1 MNIPKKILVSFS
13 VLIVLSILQGAFS
26 IKTISG
32 AGDLVA
38 TTYDKSLM
46 LINFARSSQGK
57 FLSVNLALEKLRHGK
72 NASRETVEEGLEAF
86 KEDLEI
92 VAERAYTERSKQIVS
107 EIGSLRTSWND
118 AVLAFVGDRAN
129 ASSARSADELA
140 SQLAAKLELLIEYAS
155 EDGYN
160 FRESAAKQVDTAFF
174 IDLVVVGAVAALG
187 MLIAYLLGL
196 KISRPL
202 RRITDVTKEL
212 ADGEIDVEIPE
223 LDRKDEIGEIA
234 AALEVFKDGVI
245 ERRRMHEEKLEA
257 ERKAQDDRL
266 RAEKERADAAMENAQ
281 TEELARKEKE
291 RAELVERLIAEFD
304 KEVTAMLET
313 VERSA
318 TEMRA
323 SAEGMTQIA
332 ADTEKRS
339 SGVAMASEQVTNN
352 IHSVASATEELS
364 SSVKEIGI
372 RVSESN
378 RIANAAV
385 SEVDHAN
392 GKIQGLAEAVQKIGE
407 VVSMINDIAA
417 QTNLLALNATIE
429 AARAGEA
436 GKGFAVVASEV
447 KSLATQ
453 TAKATEEIAGQVS
466 GIQGVTGEA
475 VTAIDGIS
483 EIIRQINEIS
493 NDITT
498 SIQDQNS
505 STVEIAGNIQEAAS
519 GTREVTG
526 SIGDVNS
533 AAAETGNTASTVL
546 NSATV
551 LSDQASML
559 RGRIGEFLQT
569 IKAA

>member
-92 VAERAYTERSKQIVS
+92 VAEWAYTERSKQIVS

-392 GKIQGLAEAVQKIGE
+392 GKIQGLAEAAQKIGE

>member
-318 TEMRA
+318 TEIRA

>member
-266 RAEKERADAAMENAQ
+266 RTEKERADAAMENAQ

-318 TEMRA
+318 TEIRA

>member
-318 TEMRA
+318 TEIRA

-392 GKIQGLAEAVQKIGE
+392 GKIQGLAEAAQKIGE

>member
-392 GKIQGLAEAVQKIGE
+392 GKIQGLAEAAQKIGE

>member
-392 GKIQGLAEAVQKIGE
+392 GKSQGLAEVAQKIGE
-407 VVSMINDIAA
+407 LVSMINDIAA